1 MTLHS
6 YGLAHSD
13 KFVFPHI
20 WGQIFCNS
28 FQESLSFGGQIE
40 EKECCIK
47 DVDHIPDGIDDA
59 QIEDMAAAV
68 YIQSSWG

>member
-1 MTLHS
+1 MF
-6 YGLAHSD
+6 Y
-13 KFVFPHI
+13 
-20 WGQIFCNS
+20 NS

-68 YIQSSWG
+68 YIQSSWDNCFILACTPTLSEDIHCAPL